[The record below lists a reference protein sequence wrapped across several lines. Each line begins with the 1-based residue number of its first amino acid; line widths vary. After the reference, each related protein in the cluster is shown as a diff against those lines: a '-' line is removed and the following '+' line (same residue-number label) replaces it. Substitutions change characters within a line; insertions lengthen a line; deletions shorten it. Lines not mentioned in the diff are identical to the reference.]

1 MNVDA
6 LIQLCTKAMLLC
18 MYVSMPIVLVGA
30 LVGLFISFV
39 QAITSTQ
46 DQNLTQGVKMV
57 AIVAT
62 IFISAPL
69 SASAVMRFLNQ
80 VLSTALP
87 Q

>member
-1 MNVDA
+1 M
-6 LIQLCTKAMLLC
+6 IQLCTQAMLLC
-18 MYVSMPIVLVGA
+18 MYISMPVVIVGA
-30 LVGLFISFV
+30 LFGLLVSFV

-69 SASAVMRFLNQ
+69 SASALVRFLHQ

>member
-1 MNVDA
+1 MNIDA
-6 LIQLCTKAMLLC
+6 LIQLCTQAMLLC

-30 LVGLFISFV
+30 LVGLLISFV

-69 SASAVMRFLNQ
+69 SASAVKRFLNQ